1 MKIRDFTEIELDVFR
16 QYCNFTEDEL
26 IYFNLRAK
34 DISNIKIS
42 LEMNVST
49 SQVSKLAKRVQDK
62 ISRVQIQCK

>member
-1 MKIRDFTEIELDVFR
+1 MKIRDYTEIELDVFR

-26 IYFNLRAK
+26 IYFNLRAR

-62 ISRVQIQCK
+62 ISRVQI